1 MIFSHG
7 NPYRGEH
14 GLPDI
19 LYLSP
24 DDFTVT
30 ISRMNLNA
38 VDHVAKWT
46 ILIYMAADCDLAAFM
61 FDDLM
66 EMKVVGSNENVNI
79 CVFFDGP
86 LLTDTFFAR
95 LCHGTSLEEDI
106 IQRFTDVPSSNVGV
120 LKEII
125 LNTAV
130 LFPAE
135 RRVLV
140 LAGHGLGWRGALRD
154 DSTWKRFKERRAI
167 VMPSGDSSV
176 FFRQLDEQR
185 QRALEE
191 LKARLNPRDE
201 QHGSAFD
208 IIAMDAC
215 NMGNLEALSF
225 YSDHARILVASENQ
239 VPASGYPYDRILEEL
254 KRNPEQECDAFAR
267 YLVNEVKRYYVD
279 SILLCSESDITQVA
293 FDSTGFP
300 ALIAHAGEL
309 ARVLSEYVSTEGIAT
324 VKACSGASLLP
335 EEDTDYIDLRLFAKE
350 LVQAGVSDAVKQK
363 AMELVAFFDGSG
375 FVVGSATPGGD
386 ALPKGLSIYFPPPE
400 RFDKGY
406 LDILSH
412 VPEGIRLWA
421 GFIGAY
427 YGKRF

>member
-66 EMKVVGSNENVNI
+66 EMKVVGSNEDVNI

-106 IQRFTDVPSSNVGV
+106 IQRFTDVPSSNVGI

-176 FFRQLDEQR
+176 FFRQLDER
-185 QRALEE
+185 SR
-191 LKARLNPRDE
+191 
-201 QHGSAFD
+201 S
-208 IIAMDAC
+208 
-215 NMGNLEALSF
+215 
-225 YSDHARILVASENQ
+225 
-239 VPASGYPYDRILEEL
+239 
-254 KRNPEQECDAFAR
+254 
-267 YLVNEVKRYYVD
+267 
-279 SILLCSESDITQVA
+279 
-293 FDSTGFP
+293 
-300 ALIAHAGEL
+300 
-309 ARVLSEYVSTEGIAT
+309 
-324 VKACSGASLLP
+324 
-335 EEDTDYIDLRLFAKE
+335 
-350 LVQAGVSDAVKQK
+350 
-363 AMELVAFFDGSG
+363 
-375 FVVGSATPGGD
+375 
-386 ALPKGLSIYFPPPE
+386 
-400 RFDKGY
+400 
-406 LDILSH
+406 
-412 VPEGIRLWA
+412 
-421 GFIGAY
+421 
-427 YGKRF
+427 